1 MRKKGLSPYI
11 STTLVF
17 AIGIAVIYLVLS
29 TIKPT
34 LDKAKDTAIV
44 TEAFQ
49 NLQLINTNI
58 KEVVS
63 ESEDSKRTVS
73 LKVTDGTYIVDNLRD
88 CINFSYNLKSDLD
101 ISGQRNN
108 INITRNIK
116 TLNLFIEYNNI
127 DIQGSDHFTKGV
139 NSVIILHNGINTT
152 TNHSMIYVGK

>member
-73 LKVTDGTYIVDNLRD
+73 LKVTDGTYIVDNPCD

-108 INITRNIK
+108 INITRNINI
-116 TLNLFIEYNNI
+116 LNLFIEYKNI